1 MNYSTILSQH
11 HAELPCAFVDLDA
24 FDANCEAIANM
35 VKGTPFTIRIA
46 TKSLRVPDLIRR
58 ALNYGAPFKGLMCY
72 SAHEANFLARE
83 GFDDFL
89 IAYPTLQES
98 ELKVLKTLHDSGKKV
113 SIVVDDERQIFALH
127 KVMKGSPK
135 PFPVLVEPDLSIRF
149 GSLVIGVRR
158 SPLRSVDAVINF
170 VKKIQQYPALK
181 FQGIMAYEAHVAG
194 VQDKN
199 PFKKLLSHALYFIRR
214 YAMKRV
220 ITFRH
225 DLVKKLREMNIHPE
239 IVNGGGT
246 GSLSFN
252 VEETVLTEVTA
263 GSGLFCSHLF
273 DYYSNFHLKPAA
285 FFALQAVRE
294 PEKDWV
300 TCQGGGYVA
309 SGEPGWD
316 RIPKPLTGNLSGF
329 EATGEVQTPVHNIS
343 GILLGSPVIFRHS
356 KAGELSERFK
366 DFKLISKDKIVG
378 SALTYRGHGENYF

>member
-1 MNYSTILSQH
+1 MNYSTILIND

-24 FDANCEAIANM
+24 FDANCETIKNM
-35 VKGTPFTIRIA
+35 VKDTPFTIRIA
-46 TKSLRVPDLIRR
+46 TKSLRVPDLVRR
-58 ALNYGAPFKGLMCY
+58 ALNSGAPFKGLMCF
-72 SAHEANFLARE
+72 SVKEASFLADQ
-83 GFDDFL
+83 GFDDL
-89 IAYPTLQES
+89 MIAYPTLQES
-98 ELKVLKTLHDSGKKV
+98 ELKLLKKIHDSEKKV
-113 SIVVDDERQIFALH
+113 SLVVDDERQLFALH
-127 KVMKGSPK
+127 KVLKGSTK
-135 PFPVLVEPDLSIRF
+135 PFPVLVEPDLSLRI

-158 SPLRSVDAVINF
+158 SPLRTIDAVVTL
-170 VKKIQQYPALK
+170 VKKIEQYPTLK

-199 PFKKLLSHALYFIRR
+199 PFKKILSPILYFIRR
-214 YAMKRV
+214 YAMKKV
-220 ITFRH
+220 IIFRH
-225 DLVKKLREMNIHPE
+225 DLVKKLRELNIHPE

-246 GSLSFN
+246 GSISFN

-273 DYYSNFHLKPAA
+273 DYYSNFVLKPSA
-285 FFALQAVRE
+285 FFALQAVRA

-316 RIPKPLTGNLSGF
+316 RIPKPLVGTLSGF
-329 EATGEVQTPVHNIS
+329 EASGEVQTPVHSNHDIP
-343 GILLGSPVIFRHS
+343 LGSPVIFRHS

-366 DFKLISKDKIVG
+366 DFKLISQGKIVG

>member
-1 MNYSTILSQH
+1 MNYSTILMND

-24 FDANCEAIANM
+24 FDANCATIANM

-58 ALNYGAPFKGLMCY
+58 ALDFGGPFKGLMCF
-72 SAHEANFLARE
+72 SVREAGFLADQ
-83 GFDDFL
+83 GFDDLL

-98 ELKVLKTLHDSGKKV
+98 ELKVLKKIHDAGKKV
-113 SIVVDDERQIFALH
+113 SLVVDDERQIFALH
-127 KVMKGSPK
+127 KIMSGSSR
-135 PFPVLVEPDLSIRF
+135 PFPVLVEPDLSLRI
-149 GSLVIGVRR
+149 GPLVIGVRR
-158 SPLRSVDAVINF
+158 SPLRSIDSVINL
-170 VKKIQQYPALK
+170 VKKIQTYPTLR

-199 PFKKLLSHALYFIRR
+199 PFKKILSMALYFIRR
-214 YAMKRV
+214 FAMKRV

-225 DLVKKLREMNIHPE
+225 DLVKKMRDMNIHPE

-246 GSLSFN
+246 GSISFN

-273 DYYSNFHLKPAA
+273 DYYSNFQLKPSA
-285 FFALQAVRE
+285 FFALQAVRA

-316 RIPKPLTGNLSGF
+316 RIPKPLTGTLSGL
-329 EATGEVQTPVHNIS
+329 EATGEVQTPVHTVQEIP
-343 GILLGSPVIFRHS
+343 LGSPVIFRHS

-366 DFKLISKDKIVG
+366 EFKLISNGKITG